1 MPKEQL
7 GPARKGSF
15 FLVIIGQ
22 SVVFAGAGVHGGKAL
37 EATDALGAV
46 TVEPGWSRGRSI
58 KNEDIEAT
66 VYSALGINWTTIRHD
81 DPFNRGFEYVPY
93 PDLDL
98 YGPIHEL
105 WQ

>member
-1 MPKEQL
+1 MRL
-7 GPARKGSF
+7 YCTARRYPA
-15 FLVIIGQ
+15 
-22 SVVFAGAGVHGGKAL
+22 KA
-37 EATDALGAV
+37 EKAAA

>member
-1 MPKEQL
+1 MACLTCTEGTL
-7 GPARKGSF
+7 RARR
-15 FLVIIGQ
+15 
-22 SVVFAGAGVHGGKAL
+22 
-37 EATDALGAV
+37 
-46 TVEPGWSRGRSI
+46 RGREI

-66 VYSALGINWTTIRHD
+66 VYSALGINWTTTRRD

-93 PDLDL
+93 ADQDI